1 MQPLKRVQWLV
12 LALAFIV
19 GAFIETHLF
28 EAHGQETTKKPD
40 YVIASTSLTTA
51 LTMTQYGR
59 ISVSDWFT
67 LSGKEPSGKQSV
79 TVWDAETFSHE
90 HVKIEVKHEPVV
102 TKRSDGTW
110 EITFNPP
117 PPKTPAVK
125 TPEKNFV
132 DLLATTT
139 ERIRSL
145 RVREYRGALFEALAV
160 DYIRGERINLA
171 GQVRAAREAAKQ
183 IADKEDEFTRAS
195 VLEAAEEF
203 AAVVENA
210 QPRVQR

>member
-1 MQPLKRVQWLV
+1 MLV
-12 LALAFIV
+12 LAACLLLALLLNSRIN
-19 GAFIETHLF
+19 A
-28 EAHGQETTKKPD
+28 QEPVKSPQPYT
-40 YVIASTSLTTA
+40 IASTSLTTA

-59 ISVSDWFT
+59 ISVSNWFT

-79 TVWDAETFSHE
+79 TVWDSETFSHE

-102 TKRSDGTW
+102 TKKSDGTW

-117 PPKTPAVK
+117 PPPKTPATK
-125 TPEKNFV
+125 APEKNFV
-132 DLLATTT
+132 DLLASTTD
-139 ERIRSL
+139 RIRSL

-160 DYIRGERINLA
+160 DYIRGERINLT

-183 IADKEDEFTRAS
+183 IADKEDEFTRAA
-195 VLEAAEEF
+195 VIEAAEEF